1 MENENKNNLL
11 PRISQK
17 VKKLKDVKLSKTFKK
32 QLIVTLSVALIGAS
46 VLLNWSFFSDK
57 TVDKSN
63 GSNQAVELN
72 ENELSNEDYFTATQ
86 ISRQRARDESI
97 EVLQTIVDNDEA
109 LDEVKSEAWNDITR
123 IAQNIEAEA
132 NIESLVMSRGIAE
145 CVAVVSHDSATVIV
159 KTDGLHENQITQI
172 QEIVFEQTNIPVEN
186 LKIIEK

>member
-145 CVAVVSHDSATVIV
+145 CVAVVSDDSATVIV